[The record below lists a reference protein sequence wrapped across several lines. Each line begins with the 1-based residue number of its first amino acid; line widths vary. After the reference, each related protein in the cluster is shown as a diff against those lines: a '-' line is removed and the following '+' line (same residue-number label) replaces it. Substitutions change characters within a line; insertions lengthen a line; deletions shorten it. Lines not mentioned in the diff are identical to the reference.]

1 MRWKKIVGWTI
12 ATLALL
18 ILVGAVG
25 GCLYLK
31 SSAFEHL
38 AISKIVAQANQSTG
52 GQSSVGALQLSL
64 SPLTAKLSDITLRG
78 KEPDTAPPLLHIDE
92 LTVGI
97 TVQSILQRKFTLREL
112 LIDHPVARLVV
123 DKQGHSNLPQP
134 RENQSQ
140 SHTSLFD
147 LAIGHFALTRGE
159 LYYNDVQTPIDA
171 SIDGLKANS
180 TFESLTTEYRG
191 SISYDNG
198 QLHYGSY
205 AAMPH
210 SLNSQFQAN
219 PSQLSLDS
227 LELQVAS
234 STVQL
239 HADLKN
245 YGDPVITGNYNVLL
259 HTQDF
264 ASMSPSVRPA
274 GDVALTGT
282 IHYQNDPNVPVIR
295 NVVVDGR
302 INSAKLTALTPQARA
317 DLRALSGTY
326 RLANGTLSLPQLNAE
341 TLGGRIRAEG
351 KIEHLDATPNSHIQ
365 ATMRDI
371 SVRALRELS
380 NPSQLKG
387 IALSGSLNGNVDMAW
402 TGPVSNIRARSD
414 LTIQAAGSAR
424 HSESEVPINA
434 VIHANYDGPQAA
446 LGLHQT
452 FVKIPGT
459 TLTAEGTVSKQ
470 SRLQLAVTSSDLH
483 QLEMIAAS
491 LMPNTKLPVLA
502 GAGNLNATV
511 QGSMQRPQVS
521 GQLVAQNLSVQG
533 SDWKTA
539 QVSFRADPS
548 SITLSN
554 GLLTNARKGR
564 ASFNGCVMLR
574 DWSYQPDNS
583 LSANLSVQQM
593 PISDLERLA
602 NVKYPVSGE
611 LSGNIAL
618 GGSQLNP
625 AGHGNLQI
633 KNAVV
638 YDEPLETFAADFHTE
653 GKSVASEIKIAA
665 PAGDASA
672 NLTYTPST
680 KAYDVHLD
688 APHIVLEKLRAIQMK
703 GLPLNGVVTVSASGQ
718 GTVDDPHLTA
728 SIHLARINLQQQS
741 ISDIK
746 ADLRIANKQA
756 DLTFDSQVDQA
767 PVRGHAHLA
776 LSGDYPIDAK
786 IDTAS
791 LPLNVLLAMYKPV
804 PQGFQGQAE
813 LHATLKGPL
822 KDTRQLEGHL
832 TIPTLNVSYQSL
844 QLGEA
849 APIKA
854 DLVQSVL
861 TLRPAEIRGTGTS
874 LRVQASIP
882 VNNARSASFT
892 ASGSIDAKIVRI
904 VSPNFQSS
912 GTVLLDVH
920 NSGKTG
926 SPIEG
931 QVRLQNIAANS
942 PDLPLGVEKLNGTID
957 LDSSGLR
964 TSDLTAQVG
973 GGQASARGNISFSSD
988 YNFNLSLQAQSIRLR
1003 YPDGLRTVLNGN
1015 LNWSGD
1021 RNGSLLGGKVL
1032 IGALSFTPD
1041 FDLASFSSQL
1051 GSSVEVPSQPGF
1063 ADTIHLQ
1070 LAVQSSGNL
1079 NATSSQVSIQ
1089 GNADLQVTG
1098 TAQNPVIT
1106 GRTNLTSGELF
1117 YRNTRYQLQRGIITF
1132 NDPNQTKPV
1141 LNISVTT
1148 TVEQYNLTLTLR
1160 GPFDMLTTAYTSDP
1174 PLATA
1179 DIINLIARGQTTS
1192 ESAATPTSS
1201 DSIIA
1206 SQAAGQVSGSIQQ
1219 LAGLS
1224 SLQIDPLFGG
1234 NSQDPSARVGIQQR
1248 VTKNFLFTFSTDV
1261 TQPGSEI
1268 VQGDYQINKRWSV
1281 SVARDQLGGV
1291 SVDGRFHTQF

>member
-1 MRWKKIVGWTI
+1 MRWKNLIRW
-12 ATLALL
+12 TLAIVA
-18 ILVGAVG
+18 ILFVVGTVSG
-25 GCLYLK
+25 YLYLK
-31 SSAFEHL
+31 SSSFEHFV
-38 AISKIVAQANQSTG
+38 IGKIVTQANQSTG
-52 GQSSVGALQLSL
+52 GRTNVAAFQLSL
-64 SPLTAKLSDITLRG
+64 SPLTAKLSDITLHG

-97 TVQSILQRKFTLREL
+97 TIQSILQRKFTLREL
-112 LIDHPVARLVV
+112 LIDHPVAHLAV
-123 DKQGHSNLPQP
+123 DKQGRSNLPQP
-134 RENQSQ
+134 TQNQPSSQ
-140 SHTSLFD
+140 TNLFD
-147 LAIGHFALTRGE
+147 LAIGHFAITRGE
-159 LYYNDVQTPIDA
+159 INYNDVHTPIEA
-171 SIDGLKANS
+171 SIDDLKANS
-180 TFESLTTEYRG
+180 IFDSLATDYRG
-191 SISYDNG
+191 SISYDHG
-198 QLHYGSY
+198 QLNYGSY
-205 AAMPH
+205 ATMPH
-210 SLNSQFQAN
+210 SLNSRFKAN
-219 PSQLSLDS
+219 PSELSLDS
-227 LELQVAS
+227 LELKVAS

-245 YGDPVITGNYNVLL
+245 YTNPAITGDYNIVL

-274 GDVALTGT
+274 GDVALTGS
-282 IHYQNDPNVPVIR
+282 IQYQNDPSSPVIR
-295 NVVVDGR
+295 SVLVDGR
-302 INSAKLTALTPQARA
+302 IESTRLTASSPQARA
-317 DLRALSGTY
+317 DLRTLSGTY
-326 RLANGTLSLPQLNAE
+326 RLANGTLSVPQLNAD
-341 TLGGRIRAEG
+341 TLGGRIHAEA

-371 SVRALRELS
+371 SVRALREVS

-387 IALSGSLNGNVDMAW
+387 IALTGSLNGNLDLAW
-402 TGPVSNIRARSD
+402 TGPVSNIRGRSD

-434 VIHANYDGPQAA
+434 VIHATYDGPQGA
-446 LGLHQT
+446 LGLRQT

-459 TLTAEGTVSKQ
+459 TLTAEGNVSKR
-470 SRLQLAVTSSDLH
+470 SRLQLAVTSNDLH

-491 LMPNTKLPVLA
+491 LIPNANLPVLA
-502 GAGNLNATV
+502 GSGNLNATV

-533 SDWKTA
+533 SGWKTA
-539 QVSFRADPS
+539 QVSFHADPA
-548 SITLSN
+548 SISLSN
-554 GLLTNARKGR
+554 GSLASARSGR
-564 ASFNGCVMLR
+564 ASFNGSVALR
-574 DWSYQPDNS
+574 DWSYQPTDS

-593 PISDLERLA
+593 PISDLQRLA
-602 NVKYPVSGE
+602 NVKYPVSGD
-611 LSGNIAL
+611 LSGNVVL
-618 GGSQLNP
+618 NGSQLNP

-633 KNAVV
+633 RNAVV
-638 YDEPLETFAADFHTE
+638 YDEPLEKLVADFHTE
-653 GKSVASEIKIAA
+653 GKSVVSDIKLAA

-672 NLTYTPST
+672 NLTYTPAT
-680 KAYDVHLD
+680 KAYNVHLD
-688 APHIVLEKLRAIQMK
+688 APHILLEKLRAIQMR

-718 GTVDDPHLTA
+718 GTVDDPQLTA
-728 SIHLARINLQQQS
+728 SIHLPQINLQQQS

-767 PVRGHAHLA
+767 PVRGRAHLA
-776 LSGDYPIDAK
+776 LSEDYPIDAT

-791 LPLNVLLAMYKPV
+791 LPLNVLLATYKPV

-832 TIPTLNVSYQSL
+832 TIPSLNVSYQSL

-854 DLVQSVL
+854 DLAQSVL
-861 TLRPAEIRGTGTS
+861 TLQPAEIRGTATS
-874 LRVQASIP
+874 LRLQGSVP
-882 VNNARSASFT
+882 VNNVHSASFT
-892 ASGSIDAKIVRI
+892 AEGSIDASIVRI
-904 VSPNFQSS
+904 ISPNFQSS

-920 NSGKTG
+920 NSGKSG

-973 GGQASARGNISFSSD
+973 GGQASARGNISFTSD
-988 YNFNLSLQAQSIRLR
+988 YNFNLTLQAQSIRLR
-1003 YPDGLRTVLNGN
+1003 YPDGLRTVLNSN
-1015 LNWSGD
+1015 LNWSGN
-1021 RNGSLLGGKVL
+1021 RNGSLIGGRVL

-1063 ADTIHLQ
+1063 ADTVRLQ
-1070 LAVQSSGNL
+1070 LAVQSTGNL

-1160 GPFDMLTTAYTSDP
+1160 GPIDMLTTAYMSDP